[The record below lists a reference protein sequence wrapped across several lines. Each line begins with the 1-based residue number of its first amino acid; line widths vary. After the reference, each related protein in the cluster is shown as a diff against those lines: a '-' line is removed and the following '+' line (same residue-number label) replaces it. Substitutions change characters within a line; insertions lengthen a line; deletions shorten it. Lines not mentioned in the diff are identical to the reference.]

1 MKSNGAANACV
12 FFAAGDFSAYDTGRR
27 DILLMMKVLVT
38 GGTGFLGRYVVRA
51 LLRRRDQVSILGR
64 NFSAVQ
70 DLLAQGARPLAV
82 DLRNS
87 EAVVQACKGMEAIC
101 HCGALSA
108 PWGKRSEF
116 FETNVG
122 GTQAVVDGCR
132 LHGVERLVYISS
144 PSVIFD
150 GHDHSNLTETAPYPS
165 RFTSLYALT
174 KKLGE
179 DILHASVEVP
189 SVILRPKAIFGP
201 GDQSLLPRLVAAARA
216 GRLPQIGSGQN
227 RVDLTYVE
235 NVADAAVLALTAP
248 AAAGKTYTITN
259 DEHVSL
265 WEVIR
270 QLLQRLDIPWPK
282 RAWPIGLAW
291 SAAWLMEGA
300 AALTGHE
307 PLLTRYSVLIL
318 ARTQTY
324 DITAARRDLGYQP
337 LIPLATGIEKTLET
351 L

>member
-1 MKSNGAANACV
+1 
-12 FFAAGDFSAYDTGRR
+12 
-27 DILLMMKVLVT
+27 MKVLVT

-51 LLRRRDQVSILGR
+51 LLQRGDEVSLLGR

-70 DLLAQGARPLAV
+70 ELLAHGARPLAV
-82 DLRNS
+82 DLRQS
-87 EAVVQACKGMEAIC
+87 AAVVQACAGMQAVC

-108 PWGKRSEF
+108 PWGPRSEF

-122 GTQAVVDGCR
+122 GTQAVLAGCR
-132 LHGVERLVYISS
+132 KHGVERLVYISS
-144 PSVIFD
+144 PSVVFD
-150 GHDHSNLTETAPYPS
+150 GRDQCHLTETAPYPP
-165 RFTSLYALT
+165 RFTSVYALT

-179 DILHASVEVP
+179 DLLHAAPEVA

-201 GDQSLLPRLVAAARA
+201 GDPSLLPRLITAARR
-216 GRLPQIGSGQN
+216 GRLPQIGTGQN
-227 RVDLTYVE
+227 QVDLTYVE
-235 NVADAAVLALTAP
+235 NAADAAVLALTTP

-259 DEHVSL
+259 NEHVSL
-265 WEVIR
+265 WAVIR
-270 QLLQRLDIPWPK
+270 QVLQRLAIPLPK
-282 RAWPIGLAW
+282 RTLPIGLAC

-307 PLLTRYSVLIL
+307 PLLTRYSALIL

-337 LIPLATGIEKTLET
+337 RISLAAGIETTLET